1 MNDILA
7 GGIVAIV
14 FLALGWFMYGYH
26 AHRLMAAAGYR
37 LRYLTPHDDDWLQL
51 LREELVVMDVRD
63 GKPSAE
69 GTIRQLR
76 YKILTLEEKLKRLT
90 EDEEE

>member
-7 GGIVAIV
+7 GGIVALV
-14 FLALGWFMYGYH
+14 FLALGLYLYGFH
-26 AHRLMAAAGYR
+26 AHRYMAAAGYR
-37 LRYLTPHDDDWLQL
+37 MRFLSAHEDEWLKL
-51 LREELVVMDVRD
+51 LREELVIMDVRD

-69 GTIRQLR
+69 NTIRQLR